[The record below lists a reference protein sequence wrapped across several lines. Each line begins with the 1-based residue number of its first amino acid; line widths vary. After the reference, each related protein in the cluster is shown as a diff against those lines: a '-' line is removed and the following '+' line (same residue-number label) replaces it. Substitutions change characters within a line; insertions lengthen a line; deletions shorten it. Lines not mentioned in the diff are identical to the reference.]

1 MMMNK
6 YSAGILGTGF
16 YVPEKIMTNEDLE
29 KIVSMVNAVYI
40 TATDPEELA
49 RLETFIA
56 HANGIVTQY
65 RAVQRNRK
73 RVKEE

>member
-29 KIVSMVNAVYI
+29 KIVDNLSLI
-40 TATDPEELA
+40 H
-49 RLETFIA
+49 I
-56 HANGIVTQY
+56 
-65 RAVQRNRK
+65 
-73 RVKEE
+73 

>member
-1 MMMNK
+1 MKQLMM
-6 YSAGILGTGF
+6 IL
-16 YVPEKIMTNEDLE
+16 MCALCALSCRDL
-29 KIVSMVNAVYI
+29 
-40 TATDPEELA
+40 PEELA

-65 RAVQRNRK
+65 SAVQRNRK